1 MRAKAGIMR
10 VSERILKRRGINV
23 YPCLLPSMQRLTER
37 GMRLAIALRAR
48 GIQVIECYPG
58 AAQDIMGIPRKG
70 AGEEWLR
77 LGLSDFGVIGRYKT
91 QRVTHDELD
100 AITCSVV
107 GFFHI
112 AGLSEGIGGE
122 GEEPMIIPD
131 LHAGKGLV
139 VGVSGPM
146 FAGKTTAARFLESE
160 GYAYT
165 RISEVIDD
173 VLRERGE
180 QITRENQQRVGLEL
194 HEEKGQRWLCQRAI
208 ERLTG
213 APTRIVIDGLRWIE
227 DIAYFRERY
236 GGRFRH
242 IHLDVPLSLR
252 RERAERNGKLSMFEV
267 ARMHPVEQ
275 GIAKIATMAQDQI
288 VNDGDLQGLYA
299 KLVEDI
305 ISQGDT
311 HAD

>member
-1 MRAKAGIMR
+1 
-10 VSERILKRRGINV
+10 
-23 YPCLLPSMQRLTER
+23 
-37 GMRLAIALRAR
+37 
-48 GIQVIECYPG
+48 
-58 AAQDIMGIPRKG
+58 
-70 AGEEWLR
+70 
-77 LGLSDFGVIGRYKT
+77 
-91 QRVTHDELD
+91 
-100 AITCSVV
+100 
-107 GFFHI
+107 
-112 AGLSEGIGGE
+112 
-122 GEEPMIIPD
+122 
-131 LHAGKGLV
+131 
-139 VGVSGPM
+139 M
-146 FAGKTTAARFLESE
+146 FAGKTTAARFPESE